1 MSRTKKSVRN
11 IAYNIFNVTLTL
23 VMMFGVRTVFIQTL
37 GVSYLGLNGV
47 FQNIFQFLA
56 LAELGIGSAI
66 SYRLYKPLNEDN
78 KRRIAALMQF
88 FKKAYLTISALIVVI
103 SMALLPFLNNLIG
116 GDIPDV
122 NLYVVYFI
130 YISQTLSTYL
140 FFAYKM
146 TLLKADQREYII
158 SKYGN
163 YVVVF
168 SSLTELAILYFFQ
181 SFIGYLLVVV
191 FSNIIKNLL
200 VSRSVDKDYPYLNE
214 YDDKLDKEE
223 LKEMFKDFFAAF
235 LYRIN
240 NVVVNSTDN
249 LVLSYF
255 VGLNIVGYYSNYVL
269 ITRNLKNFLSPSL
282 TSLKA
287 SLGSFIAEK
296 SKEESYQIFQ
306 MINILTIIMYGGS
319 SIGIFILS
327 NRFIRL
333 WIGTEFTLSLMFVL
347 LLSFDFYIRGMTS
360 FLAQIRNSMGLF
372 QQIKY
377 RPIASMVSNLILSII
392 LVQFYGIEGVILATI
407 ISMVFTNMLFDPL
420 VIHTFG
426 FNIKATKYFLK
437 NAYYILL
444 MSLTGGVAYFLSSFI
459 PDTFIGLF
467 LTFIMTSL
475 VIVIVFG
482 AGLFWIKEFRL
493 LVKRVVSFIKTRN

>member
-88 FKKAYLTISALIVVI
+88 FKKAYLIISALIVVI
-103 SMALLPFLNNLIG
+103 SLALLPFLNNLIG

-163 YVVVF
+163 YVVVV

-191 FSNIIKNLL
+191 FSNIVKNLL
-200 VSRSVDKDYPYLNE
+200 VSRRVDKDYPYLNE
-214 YDDKLDKEE
+214 YYDKLDKEE

-347 LLSFDFYIRGMTS
+347 LLSFDFYFRGMTS

>member
-103 SMALLPFLNNLIG
+103 SLALLPFLNNLIG

-163 YVVVF
+163 YVVVV

-200 VSRSVDKDYPYLNE
+200 VSRRVDKDYPYLNE

-347 LLSFDFYIRGMTS
+347 LLSFDFYFRGMTS